1 MTRSGALVPTLTIVA
16 AILLP
21 GETGSINDLNIT
33 QADFREQ
40 IAAIAVAAR
49 RYVGGTSQGVST
61 TCLYVD
67 PEIGTDDW
75 QSGVADGTAVPPLTN
90 QQITAGYSKSAPFKT
105 LQRALIE
112 AARLSIV
119 SGSSNDLYDRVVI
132 RVSPGEHIID
142 NAPAGSETVGS
153 WGSSFSP
160 TAENLRAFNGSG
172 IGVIVVKPGRMVH
185 HVPASAGPPL

>member
-1 MTRSGALVPTLTIVA
+1 MAE
-16 AILLP
+16 ILLP

-33 QADFREQ
+33 QAGFREQ

-49 RYVGGTSQGVST
+49 RYSGGTDQGVST
-61 TCLYVD
+61 TSLYVD

-75 QSGVADGTAVPPLTN
+75 KAGVADGTAVPPLTN

-119 SGSSNDLYDRVVI
+119 SGGSNDLYDRVVI

-142 NAPAGSETVGS
+142 NAPAGAETVSS
-153 WGSSFSP
+153 WGSSFRRLP
-160 TAENLRAFNGSG
+160 QTCVRLMAA
-172 IGVIVVKPGRMVH
+172 
-185 HVPASAGPPL
+185 PLV